1 MDLAYDSRDI
11 PSALTAAH
19 LQFPS
24 LRVADIVEVDT
35 VDVIAAGDLLTHSG
49 DIVACL
55 GILRVHIAFVTDL
68 LDKLRQLLTDLLA
81 TVAVPFTYGDG
92 DHPGVTLHTAFMAFV
107 DAELQRIVA
116 WRQSACARHTDVPG
130 FDGRGI
136 DGRSPDAC
144 LDQDGVD
151 IGFLQLVEDADELLF
166 LLVGRA
172 RAWPVEVLDGREPYG
187 SHFVFR

>member
-1 MDLAYDSRDI
+1 MDLTHNSRDI

-35 VDVIAAGDLLTHSG
+35 VDVITAGDLLTHSG

-116 WRQSACARHTDVPG
+116 WRLSACACHADVPG
-130 FDGRGI
+130 LDGRGI
-136 DGRSPDAC
+136 DGRCPDAC
-144 LDQDGVD
+144 LDQYGVD
-151 IGFLQLVEDADELLF
+151 ISLLQLVEDADELLF